1 MGSVVL
7 MLDSALSMQILIPAQ
22 VDRDLLLVRCPETQG
37 FSSGLI
43 IPEKYPEETT
53 TRRQSYNLRSVLDP
67 NDLMIS
73 RAKKNLRGQILR
85 SMMMMRRRR
94 IVGSQGTYLFHN
106 GSYKII
112 SFVHQRFDRYLLALL
127 KDDGSDGVLY
137 VL

>member
-1 MGSVVL
+1 M
-7 MLDSALSMQILIPAQ
+7 MRILRRWNA
-22 VDRDLLLVRCPETQG
+22 G

-94 IVGSQGTYLFHN
+94 IVGSQGFL
-106 GSYKII
+106 G
-112 SFVHQRFDRYLLALL
+112 LME
-127 KDDGSDGVLY
+127 GGG
-137 VL
+137 

>member
-94 IVGSQGTYLFHN
+94 IVG
-106 GSYKII
+106 
-112 SFVHQRFDRYLLALL
+112 RFSRIDGGWRMTTKLRLLL
-127 KDDGSDGVLY
+127 VLI
-137 VL
+137 